1 MQITIHKLKPL
12 VMKGRSLETVFINSQ
27 RQLWYVVRTCLKYLE
42 HSWNIFRYDQVL
54 LTLVPLLT

>member
-27 RQLWYVVRTCLKYLE
+27 RQLWYVARTCLKYLE

-54 LTLVPLLT
+54 LTL